1 MDTRSIKEKGRTS
14 SAFNKEQN
22 VMDILDD
29 FPKEEQIMEEDQVR
43 EYLQIM
49 KSLNSGVI
57 RLDDYYRRLAEFWE
71 RQGFPEWAEEFNERA
86 KS

>member
-1 MDTRSIKEKGRTS
+1 
-14 SAFNKEQN
+14 
-22 VMDILDD
+22 MDILDD

>member
-1 MDTRSIKEKGRTS
+1 
-14 SAFNKEQN
+14 
-22 VMDILDD
+22 MDILDD

-57 RLDDYYRRLAEFWE
+57 RLDDYYRRLADFWE
-71 RQGFPEWAEEFNERA
+71 QQGFPEWAEEFNERA
-86 KS
+86 KG

>member
-1 MDTRSIKEKGRTS
+1 
-14 SAFNKEQN
+14 
-22 VMDILDD
+22 MDILDD

-57 RLDDYYRRLAEFWE
+57 RLDDYYRRLAEFWRNVGE
-71 RQGFPEWAEEFNERA
+71 DSYAEEA
-86 KS
+86 LQMMDDKYDD